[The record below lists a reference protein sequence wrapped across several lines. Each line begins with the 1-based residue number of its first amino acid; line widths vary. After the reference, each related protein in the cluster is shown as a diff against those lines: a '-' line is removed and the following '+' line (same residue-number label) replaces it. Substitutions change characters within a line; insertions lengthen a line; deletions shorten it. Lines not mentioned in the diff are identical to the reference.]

1 MSIGRRVGRVF
12 EQARRRRV
20 FRVVGVYAVAAWAVI
35 EVSSTVF
42 PLLELPEWGPRMIV
56 VLALLGFPLA
66 VVLAW
71 MFDLTP
77 GGVVRTGD
85 GDQPVDVP
93 AASPQRAL
101 AGRAAGFFGLG
112 ILVALVTFA
121 AYSRFGPA
129 IAPGARTEAISSIA
143 VLPFT
148 DLSPAGD
155 QGYFGDGM
163 AEELLNR
170 LVHVEGL
177 RVAARTSSFAFKGR
191 NEAIQDIGRQ
201 LGVEA
206 VVEGSIRK
214 QGDSLRVTAQL
225 IDARTGFHI
234 WSETYDRSEASVFA
248 IQDEI
253 SNAIVTQLRKQLAV
267 PAGNATGGTSNVR
280 AHELYLQGRELWNQ
294 RTDTSVRQ
302 AVARFQEALAED
314 PDYALAWAGLA
325 QAWSVLPALGDTPIE
340 EAAAR
345 GNEAAARALAIDGQ
359 LAEAHAALGQMA
371 QNFEWDLV
379 AAEQAYRRATE
390 FNPGYATAH
399 QWYAEVSMLEGDTT
413 RARTEIEEA
422 LSLDPLS
429 PAALAVRA
437 YLRAVTGDEEGALA
451 EFHDLQLLYPSYANG
466 GMNLALVALDLHRT
480 DDAMA
485 ALPAAAS
492 GNAEIAAAFR
502 AVAEAVADPAQR
514 GDAEAALA
522 GVEDRMPLSIAALWY
537 AALGDDEAA
546 LQRLERAASA
556 RSDSNLPLTLLHP
569 LFRGLRAD
577 PRFASIARDIGVV
590 LPER

>member
-20 FRVVGVYAVAAWAVI
+20 FRVVGVYAVAAWAMI

-85 GDQPVDVP
+85 AETPVEP
-93 AASPQRAL
+93 PPASPQRAF

-129 IAPGARTEAISSIA
+129 ISPGAGTEAISSIA

-155 QGYFGDGM
+155 QAYFGDGM

-201 LGVEA
+201 LGVES
-206 VVEGSIRK
+206 VLEGSIRK
-214 QGDSLRVTAQL
+214 EGDSLRVTAQL

-267 PAGNATGGTSNVR
+267 PAGNATGGTTDVH
-280 AHELYLQGRELWNQ
+280 AHEIYLQGRALWNQ
-294 RTDTSVRQ
+294 RTDTSVRE
-302 AVARFQEALAED
+302 AVARFEEALAED

-325 QAWSVLPALGDTPIE
+325 QAYSVLPALGDFPIE
-340 EAAAR
+340 QAAER

-399 QWYAEVSMLEGDTT
+399 QWYAEVSMLTGDTT

-422 LSLDPLS
+422 VELDPLS

-437 YLRAVTGDEEGALA
+437 YLRAVTGDEETALA
-451 EFHDLQLLYPSYANG
+451 EFHSLELLYPSYANG
-466 GMNLALVALDLHRT
+466 AMNLALVALDLGRVGEAT
-480 DDAMA
+480 A
-485 ALPAAAS
+485 ALPAAAA

-502 AVAEAVADPAQR
+502 AVAEAVADPAR
-514 GDAEAALA
+514 RADAETALA
-522 GVEDRMPLSIAALWY
+522 GVEDRMPLSIGALWY
-537 AALGDDEAA
+537 AALGDDAAA
-546 LQRLERAASA
+546 LQRLERAGSA

-569 LFRGLRAD
+569 LFRGLRTD
-577 PRFASIARDIGVV
+577 PRFQSIAQEIGVV
-590 LPER
+590 LPDG

>member
-1 MSIGRRVGRVF
+1 MSIGRRVGRLF

-20 FRVVGVYAVAAWAVI
+20 FRVVGVYAVAAWAMI

-85 GDQPVDVP
+85 DDGPGEAPPV
-93 AASPQRAL
+93 SPQRAF

-121 AYSRFGPA
+121 AYARFGPA
-129 IAPGARTEAISSIA
+129 ITPGASTEAISSIA

-155 QGYFGDGM
+155 QAYFGDGM

-177 RVAARTSSFAFKGR
+177 RVAARTSSFAFKGKD
-191 NEAIQDIGRQ
+191 EDIQVIGRQ
-201 LGVEA
+201 LGVES

-267 PAGNATGGTSNVR
+267 PAGNATGGTGNVR
-280 AHELYLQGRELWNQ
+280 AHELYLQGRALWNQ
-294 RTDTSVRQ
+294 RTDASVRQ
-302 AVARFQEALAED
+302 AVARFEDALNED

-371 QNFEWDLV
+371 QNFEWDLA

-399 QWYAEVSMLEGDTT
+399 QWYAEVSMLEGDTA
-413 RARTEIEEA
+413 RARAEITEAVE
-422 LSLDPLS
+422 LDPLS

-466 GMNLALVALDLHRT
+466 GMNLALVALDLGRV
-480 DDAMA
+480 AEARA
-485 ALPAAAS
+485 ALPAAAA
-492 GNAEIAAAFR
+492 GNAETAAAFR
-502 AVAEAVADPAQR
+502 AVADAVADPARR
-514 GDAEAALA
+514 GDAEAALTRIEA
-522 GVEDRMPLSIAALWY
+522 SMPLSIAALWY

-546 LQRLERAASA
+546 MQRLERAGNLRA
-556 RSDSNLPLTLLHP
+556 DSNLPLTLLHP
-569 LFRGLRAD
+569 LLRGLRAD
-577 PRFASIARDIGVV
+577 PRLVSLARDVGVV
-590 LPER
+590 LPGH